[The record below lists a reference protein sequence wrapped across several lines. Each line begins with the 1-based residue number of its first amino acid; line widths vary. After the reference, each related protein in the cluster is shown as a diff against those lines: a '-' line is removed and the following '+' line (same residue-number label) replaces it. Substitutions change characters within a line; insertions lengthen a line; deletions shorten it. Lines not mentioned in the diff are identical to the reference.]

1 MNILVT
7 GGAGF
12 IGSNLCRLI
21 LEEHP
26 EDQVSVLDALTY
38 AGNLST
44 IEDLET
50 NERFRFHQGRI
61 EDGTAVRRVLKDDHI
76 DAVINCAAETHN
88 DRSLLEAG
96 VFLTTNV
103 MGVCVLLEIVRE
115 MKIPKL
121 VHVSTD
127 EVYGSTATG
136 EFTEESPLKPNTPY
150 SASKAA
156 GDLLCRAHF
165 VSYETPVVVTRGGN
179 TYGPYQYP
187 EKLISFFATRL
198 VDNKK
203 VPVYSEGEQVRE
215 WIHVRDHAAGIDAAL
230 RKGGPGQVYNISDKN
245 ERMNKE
251 IVQVLLERLGKGNEL
266 VKKIPDPRK
275 GAHDMRYSMSS
286 DKLQGIG
293 WAPEVPFAE
302 GLGETIDWYAHHQGW
317 WGTMGAKPKDQEVL
331 QQISHPLFGEE
342 P

>member
-12 IGSNLCRLI
+12 IGSNLCRLL

-61 EDGTAVRRVLKDDHI
+61 EDGAAVRRVLKDDHI
-76 DAVINCAAETHN
+76 EALINCAAETHN

-96 VFLTTNV
+96 DFLATNV
-103 MGVCVLLEIVRE
+103 MGVYELLEVVRE

-136 EFTEESPLKPNTPY
+136 AFTEESPLKPNTPY

-156 GDLLCRAHF
+156 GDLLCRAYF

-198 VDNKK
+198 VEDKK
-203 VPVYSEGEQVRE
+203 VPVYGEGEQVRE
-215 WIHVRDHAAGIDAAL
+215 WIHVRDHASGIDAAL
-230 RKGGPGQVYNISDKN
+230 RKGESGQIYNVSDKN
-245 ERMNKE
+245 ERVNKE
-251 IVQVLLERLGKGNEL
+251 IVQILLARLGKGDEL

-275 GAHDMRYSMSS
+275 GAHDMRYSMASE
-286 DKLQGIG
+286 KLRSLG
-293 WAPEVPFAE
+293 WAPQVPFEE
-302 GLGETIDWYAHHQGW
+302 GLGDAIDWYAHHQNW
-317 WGTMGAKPKDQEVL
+317 WRPIVAKPEFQAFIKRFYGPGL
-331 QQISHPLFGEE
+331 GEDL
-342 P
+342 